1 MSKKKDSKFPSP
13 VRKYSELPTP
23 TNAPDLLDHGKQS
36 LTAANDQLNIIID
49 KVGSVF

>member
-23 TNAPDLLDHGKQS
+23 ISAPDFLDHGKQS
-36 LTAANDQLNIIID
+36 LVAANDQLNIIMD
-49 KVGSVF
+49 KVGNVF